1 MKNNFKHI
9 LVALLTAIGIT
20 GIFALCIPFLPKGNY
35 AELVY
40 FFVGIG
46 LFVVSFIFYFV
57 FIFFKSIQKLKWL
70 FGGIVLLIFTSTF
83 SLFGFD
89 IYFKNLF
96 NSKNLPQE
104 YNQYIELDSINKP
117 IRFGNHEMTL
127 LFEESHEPIAHF
139 ISSKNNLIV
148 ITSQIPKDRNA
159 KEIKEDFGVR
169 TYQDIITYKF
179 NKNGDI
185 IDKHIYK
192 RTRENY
198 NEELFD
204 DYIVNIEK
212 EYYKTWV
219 LDGDT
224 VKKPFEFQNKDLKWN
239 KEQQI
244 NLFQKIINE
253 AKYYSIIDED
263 YTEGEHIPKQEII
276 YFMENKWYKLF
287 TYCELPDHNR
297 KDTRGKSSY
306 YNNIFKEYF
315 ADEMELSPKDFS
327 YNNIYYRYFQ
337 KVKLERGYASCGGN
351 TGWETTNWD
360 GYLFANLIVGKD
372 TLKLKRK
379 QSISDNYII
388 DATHI
393 HDMEI
398 DKYFKDEDLNPDI
411 PYMFYS
417 NKDFNFRLFTNN
429 PYSLFI
435 IKHK

>member
-9 LVALLTAIGIT
+9 LRALLIAIGVT
-20 GIFALCIPFLPKGNY
+20 LIFTLCTPFLPKGNY
-35 AELVY
+35 AELFY
-40 FFVGIG
+40 FFVAIG
-46 LFVVSFIFYFV
+46 LFVVSFIFYFL

-70 FGGIVLLIFTSTF
+70 FGGIVVLIFTSTF
-83 SLFGFD
+83 SLFDFD

-96 NSKNLPQE
+96 NSKSLPQE
-104 YNQYIELDSINKP
+104 YNQYLEIDSINKP
-117 IRFGNHEMTL
+117 ISFGNHEMTL

-159 KEIKEDFGVR
+159 KEVKEDFGAR

-224 VKKPFEFQNKDLKWN
+224 LKKPFEFQNKDLKWS

-244 NLFQKIINE
+244 SLFQKIVNE
-253 AKYYSIIDED
+253 ANYYSIIDEN
-263 YTEGEHIPKQEII
+263 YTEKKHIPKQEII
-276 YFMENKWYKLF
+276 YFMDNKWYKLF
-287 TYCELPDHNR
+287 TYCELPDH
-297 KDTRGKSSY
+297 DHDETRGRTSY
-306 YNNIFKEYF
+306 QNNIFKEYS
-315 ADEMELSPKDFS
+315 ADEMELIPKDYS
-327 YNNIYYRYFQ
+327 SNIRYLYFQ
-337 KVKLERGYASCGGN
+337 KGKLERVSGSIGGGS
-351 TGWETTNWD
+351 GWTSTNWY
-360 GYLFANLIVGKD
+360 GYLYSNIIADKD
-372 TLKLKRK
+372 TLKIKRK
-379 QSISDNYII
+379 QSVSDNYYT

-398 DKYFKDEDLNPDI
+398 DEYFKDKDLN

-417 NKDFNFRLFTNN
+417 NKDFNFQLFTNN
-429 PYSLFI
+429 PNSIYI